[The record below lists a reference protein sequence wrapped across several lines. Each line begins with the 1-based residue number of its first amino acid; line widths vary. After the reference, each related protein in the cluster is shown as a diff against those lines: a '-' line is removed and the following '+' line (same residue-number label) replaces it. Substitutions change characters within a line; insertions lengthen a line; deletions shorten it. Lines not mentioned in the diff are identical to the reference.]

1 MNVAGRAALE
11 IKFSAHTQKKPNNV
25 TMSRMTDVNWTY
37 FVIILQYMQISS
49 QYTVQLKLL
58 YLKTKPWTF
67 ISGKWSNLQDGQHVL
82 RQVYSS
88 INKHSSLYLP
98 SDLWRKHK

>member
-1 MNVAGRAALE
+1 
-11 IKFSAHTQKKPNNV
+11 
-25 TMSRMTDVNWTY
+25 MSRMTDVNWTY

-49 QYTVQLKLL
+49 QYIVQLKLL
-58 YLKTKPWTF
+58 YLKTKPWAF
-67 ISGKWSNLQDGQHVL
+67 ISEKWSNLQDGQHVL

-88 INKHSSLYLP
+88 INTHSSLYLP